1 MNTKVQDFIN
11 KMKEEEK
18 KQRDENL
25 ISLGLVDET
34 KKIIERQY
42 INYYC
47 SEAKFDEEKKLNYI
61 EKEVYAPID
70 VTDEEYKE
78 IVKYSVFGEVKI
90 QEIKEISTTWSS
102 TIKVIA
108 NILLILNILG
118 GIILSVSMLN
128 SYSTDDYAWIPIVSA
143 LTYCIFWYPLIVGF
157 SKIVK
162 VAEKTLQE

>member
-90 QEIKEISTTWSS
+90 QETKEINTTWANA
-102 TIKVIA
+102 IKVIA
-108 NILLILNILG
+108 NILLVLNIIEEL
-118 GIILSVSMLN
+118 ML
-128 SYSTDDYAWIPIVSA
+128 W
-143 LTYCIFWYPLIVGF
+143 F
-157 SKIVK
+157 SQFKS
-162 VAEKTLQE
+162 